1 MSTFLRTFLRLAA
14 LLVALTA
21 HPFAFADDAVDF
33 FRAVNVDDD
42 RTVKTLL
49 ARGFDPN
56 TTNPRGQP
64 GLFVALRDESPKVAA
79 ALVAHP
85 AIRVDATTAAD
96 ETALMVAALRGN
108 LEWTRRLLDLGAA
121 LNRPGWTALH
131 YAASGPD
138 LMVLKLLLERG
149 AQIDALSPNRSTPLM
164 MAAGYGPH
172 ESALWLLAGGA
183 SRLLRNDRDMSAAD
197 FAHSVGRDGLALQ
210 LEPPAR

>member
-1 MSTFLRTFLRLAA
+1 MRHARLVM
-14 LLVALTA
+14 LW
-21 HPFAFADDAVDF
+21 
-33 FRAVNVDDD
+33 
-42 RTVKTLL
+42 
-49 ARGFDPN
+49 
-56 TTNPRGQP
+56 
-64 GLFVALRDESPKVAA
+64 VAA
-79 ALVAHP
+79 AACGVLAQGPDKDWTPLFNGRDLTGWHHK
-85 AIRVDATTAAD
+85 DATTAAD

-197 FAHSVGRDGLALQ
+197 FARSVGRDGLALQ